1 MVETIGNPLSW
12 AAKLVGFGVRRV
24 EDGTAEII
32 GEDTAPIVIK
42 GLQLGDLR
50 LALQKGTED
59 FLALRTDVM
68 FLVVIYPIIGLVL
81 MGFALNRG
89 LLPMLFPIVSGFALM
104 GPVAAIGLYEMS
116 RRREL
121 GLKTSWGDAFG
132 IIGSP
137 SLFPILT
144 LGFYPFAMFLAWL
157 IAANTIYSLTLGP
170 EPPVSVQIFLH
181 DIFTTQAGWV
191 LLIAGCV
198 TGGVF
203 ACVVLA
209 MSFVSF
215 PLLVDRH
222 VGVVKA
228 ITTSIK
234 IARRNPVVVAAWGA
248 VVVLAL
254 AFGVVTLFVGLVIVL
269 PILGHATWHLYRC
282 AVVAPIN
289 RVVPQEQLAD

>member
-1 MVETIGNPLSW
+1 VEEASW
-12 AAKLVGFGVRRV
+12 LRQLAIPFHGPQSCRV

-121 GLKTSWGDAFG
+121 GLKTSWGVAVAVPD
-132 IIGSP
+132 SD
-137 SLFPILT
+137 
-144 LGFYPFAMFLAWL
+144 LGLL
-157 IAANTIYSLTLGP
+157 
-170 EPPVSVQIFLH
+170 SVR
-181 DIFTTQAGWV
+181 D
-191 LLIAGCV
+191 
-198 TGGVF
+198 
-203 ACVVLA
+203 
-209 MSFVSF
+209 
-215 PLLVDRH
+215 
-222 VGVVKA
+222 
-228 ITTSIK
+228 
-234 IARRNPVVVAAWGA
+234 
-248 VVVLAL
+248 
-254 AFGVVTLFVGLVIVL
+254 
-269 PILGHATWHLYRC
+269 
-282 AVVAPIN
+282 
-289 RVVPQEQLAD
+289 VPRLADRCEHDLQPHAWPGTAGFGSDFPA